1 MVDTRIVDEEGRDV
15 PPGQVGEIIYRSP
28 TIMKG
33 YYKDEQKT
41 AQVIRNGW
49 FYSGDLGLLD
59 ENGEIRVVERKNE
72 CINTGG
78 EKVFPLEVEQ
88 VIAEHPAVKHVCI
101 IGVPDEKWGNNIRA
115 VVQLKEGEKAYEK
128 DIIAACENKL
138 AGYKRPRS
146 VVFVSEF
153 PLSPVGKVLRNKVRE
168 HYGKP

>member
-1 MVDTRIVDEEGRDV
+1 M
-15 PPGQVGEIIYRSP
+15 
-28 TIMKG
+28 MKG

-101 IGVPDEKWGNNIRA
+101 IGVPDEKWGETVKA
-115 VVQLKEGEKAYEK
+115 VVVLKPGCQATEKE
-128 DIIAACENKL
+128 IIDFCKSHL
-138 AGYKRPRS
+138 ASYKKPTSVEFISVLPRNPS
-146 VVFVSEF
+146 
-153 PLSPVGKVLRNKVRE
+153 GKVLKTELRKQF
-168 HYGKP
+168 GKEIY